1 MTKEELLD
9 KRTFI
14 DLFSMTNDIEQA
26 EKEVELR
33 QLADEL
39 KCKRDFNKLFNVWQ
53 KTMKKKISYDNEIKA
68 VDIPLEGLD
77 AGSYTCN
84 DKGVFKDS
92 EIICYHP
99 IIPVEKYVN
108 VNNGREKIKI
118 AFKKE
123 GKWRYYIADKQQISM
138 ANKIVYLSDIGVE
151 VTSENAKGM
160 VAYLN
165 EIINKNINIIPRKDS
180 VSCIGWNNDSFIPY
194 DKTAFFDGEDTYKTI
209 YDSLQEKGDFEKWMG
224 LVKELRKN
232 KFIQII
238 MAVTFASP
246 LLEKMD
252 IMPYIV
258 NLWSAKSGTG
268 KTVACMVAM
277 SSWGDPSSGHLH
289 FSTNNTTNFYV
300 RTASFLKNIT
310 MFCDELQIIKHSKEI
325 QLDSLVMDLC
335 NGKERGRATKE
346 NEIKEVKTWNN
357 NFLFTNNDKLAK
369 SNFGEQTYNRIL
381 DIECNEILITH
392 GNSVVN
398 LIKNNYGFAGKIYI
412 KYIQEIF
419 KNEPNRIR
427 EMFSEYYKNI
437 VNNSKAT
444 EKQAICIASVM
455 IANKLSQECLFK
467 GEEELVIDDVRSFI
481 NDRDEIETWRSAYE
495 YLLSIISANSKRF
508 EENNNG
514 EFWGQLTDYYCKINK
529 SILDRELKKG
539 GFEFDSLKR
548 AWADK
553 GLLEKNSQGR
563 YFNNTKV
570 YGHKGLYVT
579 VNIKDIY

>member
-1 MTKEELLD
+1 MTKEELLN
-9 KRTFI
+9 KQTFI
-14 DLFSMTNDIEQA
+14 NLFSIANEIERA

-33 QLADEL
+33 QIADDL
-39 KCKRDFNKLFNVWQ
+39 KCKRDFNKLFNAWQ
-53 KTMKKKISYDNEIKA
+53 KETNKKINFDNEIKA
-68 VDIPLEGLD
+68 SSIPLSGLD
-77 AGSYTCN
+77 GGNYICN
-84 DKGVFKDS
+84 DNGVFKDG
-92 EIICYHP
+92 EVICYHP
-99 IIPVEKYVN
+99 IIPVAKYTN
-108 VNNGREKIKI
+108 INTNKEKIKL
-118 AFKKE
+118 AFRKN
-123 GKWRYYIADKQQISM
+123 GKWQYFIADKQQISV
-138 ANKIVYLSDIGVE
+138 ASKIIFLSDIGIE
-151 VTSENAKGM
+151 VTSENAKGL
-160 VAYLN
+160 VSYLS
-165 EIINKNINIIPRKDS
+165 EIINKNINVIPNYDS
-180 VSCIGWNNDSFIPY
+180 VSCIGWNNNDFIPY
-194 DKTAFFDGEDTYKTI
+194 DKTSFFDGEDNYKII

-258 NLWSAKSGTG
+258 NLWSSKSGTG
-268 KTVACMVAM
+268 KTVACMIAM
-277 SSWGDPSSGHLH
+277 SVWGNPTSGHLH

-310 MFCDELQIIKHSKEI
+310 MFCDELQIIKHSRDI

-412 KYIQEIF
+412 DHIKKVGF
-419 KNEPNRIR
+419 KRIR
-427 EMFSEYYKNI
+427 EMFSEYYMNI
-437 VNNSKAT
+437 MQNTKST

-455 IANKLSQECLFK
+455 IGNKLSQECLFQ
-467 GEEELVIDDVRSFI
+467 GEDELQIDDVKGFI
-481 NDRDEIETWRSAYE
+481 NDREEIETWRNAYE
-495 YLLSIISANSKRF
+495 YLLNIISINSKRF
-508 EENNNG
+508 DETTNG
-514 EFWGQLTDYYCKINK
+514 EIWGKLTDFYCIINK
-529 SILDRELKKG
+529 TVLERELKKG

-548 AWADK
+548 AWASK
-553 GLLEKNSQGR
+553 ELLEKNSQGR
-563 YFNNTKV
+563 YAKNTKV
-570 YGHKGLYVT
+570 YGNKGIYVT
-579 VNIKDIY
+579 INIKDI

>member
-209 YDSLQEKGDFEKWMG
+209 YKY
-224 LVKELRKN
+224 LRR
-232 KFIQII
+232 Q
-238 MAVTFASP
+238 
-246 LLEKMD
+246 KM
-252 IMPYIV
+252 
-258 NLWSAKSGTG
+258 
-268 KTVACMVAM
+268 
-277 SSWGDPSSGHLH
+277 
-289 FSTNNTTNFYV
+289 
-300 RTASFLKNIT
+300 
-310 MFCDELQIIKHSKEI
+310 
-325 QLDSLVMDLC
+325 
-335 NGKERGRATKE
+335 
-346 NEIKEVKTWNN
+346 
-357 NFLFTNNDKLAK
+357 
-369 SNFGEQTYNRIL
+369 
-381 DIECNEILITH
+381 
-392 GNSVVN
+392 
-398 LIKNNYGFAGKIYI
+398 
-412 KYIQEIF
+412 
-419 KNEPNRIR
+419 
-427 EMFSEYYKNI
+427 
-437 VNNSKAT
+437 
-444 EKQAICIASVM
+444 
-455 IANKLSQECLFK
+455 LSCH
-467 GEEELVIDDVRSFI
+467 
-481 NDRDEIETWRSAYE
+481 
-495 YLLSIISANSKRF
+495 
-508 EENNNG
+508 
-514 EFWGQLTDYYCKINK
+514 
-529 SILDRELKKG
+529 
-539 GFEFDSLKR
+539 
-548 AWADK
+548 
-553 GLLEKNSQGR
+553 
-563 YFNNTKV
+563 KV
-570 YGHKGLYVT
+570 
-579 VNIKDIY
+579 

>member
-1 MTKEELLD
+1 MSKEELLN
-9 KRTFI
+9 KQTFI
-14 DLFSMTNDIEQA
+14 NLFSITNEIERV

-33 QLADEL
+33 QQADEL
-39 KCKRDFNKLFNVWQ
+39 KCKRDFNKLFSIWQ
-53 KTMKKKISYDNEIKA
+53 KAMNKKINVDNEIKA
-68 VDIPLEGLD
+68 TDIPLAGLD
-77 AGSYTCN
+77 GGNYVCN
-84 DKGVFKDS
+84 DKGVFRDS
-92 EIICYHP
+92 EVICYHP
-99 IIPVEKYVN
+99 IIPVAKYTN
-108 VNNGREKIKI
+108 INSNKEKIKL
-118 AFKKE
+118 AFRKN
-123 GKWRYYIADKQQISM
+123 GKWNYFIADKQQISV
-138 ANKIVYLSDIGVE
+138 ASKIIFLSDIGIE
-151 VTSENAKGM
+151 VTSENAKGL
-160 VAYLN
+160 VSYLS
-165 EIINKNINIIPRKDS
+165 EVINKNVDVIPNYDS
-180 VSCIGWNNDSFIPY
+180 VSCIGWNKNDFIPY
-194 DKTAFFDGEDTYKTI
+194 DKSTFFDGEDNYKII
-209 YDSLQEKGDFEKWMG
+209 YDSLVEKGDFNKWLG

-238 MAVTFASP
+238 MATTFASP

-277 SSWGDPSSGHLH
+277 SIWGNPASGHLH

-310 MFCDELQIIKHSKEI
+310 MFCDELQIIKHSRDI

-381 DIECNEILITH
+381 DIECNETLITH

-412 KYIQEIF
+412 DYIKKVGFE
-419 KNEPNRIR
+419 RIR
-427 EMFSEYYKNI
+427 SMFSEYYELI
-437 VNNSKAT
+437 VNNTRAT

-455 IANKLSQECLFK
+455 IGNKLSQECLFND
-467 GEEELVIDDVRSFI
+467 EEELQIDDVRGFI
-481 NDRDEIETWRSAYE
+481 NDKEEIETWRNAYE
-495 YLLSIISANSKRF
+495 YLLSVISVNKKKFDEINS
-508 EENNNG
+508 G
-514 EFWGQLTDYYCKINK
+514 EIWGYLDEFYCRISKP
-529 SILDRELKKG
+529 ILERELKKG

-548 AWADK
+548 AWSSK
-553 GLLEKNSQGR
+553 GILEKNSQGR
-563 YFNNTKV
+563 YVQCTKV
-570 YGHKGLYVT
+570 YGCKGLYVT
-579 VNIKDIY
+579 INIKDI

>member
-1 MTKEELLD
+1 MTKEELLN
-9 KRTFI
+9 KQTFI
-14 DLFSMTNDIEQA
+14 NLFSITNELERV

-33 QLADEL
+33 QQADDL
-39 KCKRDFNKLFNVWQ
+39 KCKRDFNKLFNTWQ
-53 KTMKKKISYDNEIKA
+53 KAMKQKINIDNEIKA
-68 VDIPLEGLD
+68 TDIPLEGLD
-77 AGSYTCN
+77 GGNYVCN

-92 EIICYHP
+92 ETICYHP
-99 IIPVEKYVN
+99 IIPVAKYTN
-108 VNNGREKIKI
+108 INNNKEKIKL
-118 AFKKE
+118 AFRKNN
-123 GKWRYYIADKQQISM
+123 KWHYFIADKQQISV
-138 ANKIVYLSDIGVE
+138 ASKIIYLSDIGIE
-151 VTSENAKGM
+151 VTSENAKGL
-160 VAYLN
+160 VSYLS
-165 EIINKNINIIPRKDS
+165 EIINKNNDIIPNYDS
-180 VSCIGWNNDSFIPY
+180 VSCIGWNKNDFIPY
-194 DKTAFFDGEDTYKTI
+194 DKSTFFDGEDNYKII
-209 YDSLQEKGDFEKWMG
+209 YDSLVEKGDFNKWLD

-238 MAVTFASP
+238 MATTFASP

-277 SSWGDPSSGHLH
+277 SIWGNPASGHLH

-310 MFCDELQIIKHSKEI
+310 MFCDELQIIKHSRDI

-346 NEIKEVKTWNN
+346 NEIKEVKTWCN

-369 SNFGEQTYNRIL
+369 SNFGEQTFNRIL

-412 KYIQEIF
+412 EYIKKIGFE
-419 KNEPNRIR
+419 RIR
-427 EMFSEYYKNI
+427 SMFSEYYKLI
-437 VNNSKAT
+437 INNTKAT

-455 IANKLSQECLFK
+455 IGNKLSQECLFYD
-467 GEEELVIDDVRSFI
+467 EEELQIDDVRGFI
-481 NDRDEIETWRSAYE
+481 NDKEEIETWKNAYE
-495 YLLSIISANSKRF
+495 YLLSIISVNKKKFDETSSGEIWGYLDKFYCRISKP
-508 EENNNG
+508 
-514 EFWGQLTDYYCKINK
+514 
-529 SILDRELKKG
+529 ILERELKKG

-548 AWADK
+548 AWSSK
-553 GLLEKNSQGR
+553 GILEKNSQGR
-563 YFNNTKV
+563 YVQCTKV
-570 YGHKGLYVT
+570 YGCKGLYVT
-579 VNIKDIY
+579 INIKDI